1 MRFEGERLE
10 LLAGEYV
17 VGTLAGPARRRFE
30 RLLPASPPARDAVAL
45 WEQRLAGLDRRLR
58 PVTPDPR
65 TWRAI
70 AGRLALAAG
79 GGRSPGR
86 GTVRRFLLP
95 LAAALV
101 LAVAGL
107 TWLYQTRIPAPY
119 LTARF
124 DTAQGQQLWGFEAPQ
139 DYSRLR
145 VRALGPVRPPANRSY
160 EIWALPEEGRE
171 GAVVS
176 LGLVPADAQGELRLT
191 LAQQAALATAGRLA
205 ITDEPLGGSPTGV
218 ATGPILYVTPVMR
231 RG

>member
-17 VGTLAGPARRRFE
+17 VGTLAWRARRRFE
-30 RLLPASPPARDAVAL
+30 RLLPVSLPARDAVAL
-45 WEQRLAGLDRRLR
+45 WEQRLAGLDLRLK

-70 AGRLALAAG
+70 AGRLGLAAG
-79 GGRSPGR
+79 GGRSAGQ
-86 GTVRRFLLP
+86 RFLLP

-107 TWLYQTRIPAPY
+107 TWLYQARIPAPY

-145 VRALGPVRPPANRSY
+145 VRALGSVRPPANRSY

-176 LGLVPADAQGELRLT
+176 LGLVPVDAQGELRLT
-191 LAQQAALATAGRLA
+191 LAQQTALATAGRLA
-205 ITDEPLGGSPTGV
+205 ISDEPLGGSPTGV